1 MGGALILRLRRQL
14 SRPRSDDERGRGR
27 GRPLDH
33 LSLGAAIRPGDGEAP
48 ALVVAST
55 PLVELA
61 RRRGLRQGARQV
73 DVSVPCGAAPEVGRN
88 RLSANCSS
96 GSASIMEIGPSR
108 TGSEAVLRRTNS
120 HESVP
125 KITCLSG
132 VPYRHSAVRTGPQI
146 RRDNPRVIGWRE
158 YVRAR
163 GFSRS
168 GCLPHRIPRWTG
180 THQPVFSILR
190 HAGHIR
196 FEWPAGGVNFWR
208 QRRHRFLGA
217 RRSSLSKN
225 RSCLLMLPRTVR
237 LDGRERV

>member
-1 MGGALILRLRRQL
+1 MSQVPRDIVLEAVREAQAGPVDRHERRRQRVAL
-14 SRPRSDDERGRGR
+14 LGHPSDADR
-27 GRPLDH
+27 
-33 LSLGAAIRPGDGEAP
+33 AKW
-48 ALVVAST
+48 
-55 PLVELA
+55 
-61 RRRGLRQGARQV
+61 
-73 DVSVPCGAAPEVGRN
+73 RN
-88 RLSANCSS
+88 S
-96 GSASIMEIGPSR
+96 GIFSR
-108 TGSEAVLRRTNS
+108 TSSTMPSSERTS
-120 HESVP
+120 ARPAGVEDRSRSSVTTN
-125 KITCLSG
+125 TCLSG